1 MILNYCGARGQRV
14 VDFLADVLGDSVLS
28 LGEAK
33 ERGIRKLFSAN
44 AYILTVP
51 LQGGLSDAVLED
63 IKSTVF
69 CGSKILYMVF
79 LSAIEPAARAAAEK
93 IVSAADFVLFGYE
106 SVDTGKTGGVT
117 ASAYAKLRGFCEHVR
132 CFRPLGAK
140 KDLFFPVRFLR
151 AKPVPF
157 S

>member
-1 MILNYCGARGQRV
+1 MILDYCGTRGQGAV
-14 VDFLADVLGDSVLS
+14 GFLADVLGDPVLS

-51 LQGGLSDAVLED
+51 LRGGLPRSVADD

-69 CGSKILYMVF
+69 CGSKILYILF
-79 LSAIEPAARAAAEK
+79 LTQSEAAARAAAEK

-106 SVDTGKTGGVT
+106 CVRTDAKGGV
-117 ASAYAKLRGFCEHVR
+117 AADGYARLRCFAECVR
-132 CFRPLGAK
+132 CFRPLNAK
-140 KDLFFPVRFLR
+140 RDLLFPVRFLR
-151 AKPVPF
+151 ARPAPF